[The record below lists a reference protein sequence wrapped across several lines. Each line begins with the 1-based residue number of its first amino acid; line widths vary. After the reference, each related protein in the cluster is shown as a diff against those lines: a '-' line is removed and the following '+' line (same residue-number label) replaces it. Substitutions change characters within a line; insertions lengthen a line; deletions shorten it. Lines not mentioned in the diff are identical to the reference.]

1 MKKLMM
7 ICCVAMMFAS
17 CSKDE
22 GTDTPA
28 NNNTGNGPGTVP
40 TSFTQKVL
48 LEVFTGAGQ
57 AQSTDGFV
65 KLDAILTANPSKA
78 IPVHV
83 HFADGMEIA
92 QYTSLSTTFSNGNPM
107 TIPSALINRLPSLST
122 VILNRTQWQSNFDVQ
137 KVKPAKCGLAIET
150 SVNGNDATIIVHA
163 GFNQSMSGNY
173 TITAYL
179 VENDVTGTGA
189 MFDQRNS
196 YHSTAGHPYAGQG
209 DPIIGFQH
217 QYTLRKVISAPMGD
231 NISTSALIAGG
242 KESKTYTTN
251 ISGYN
256 ASKLFV
262 VAFITKTGS
271 TATAYEVMNVQRV
284 KIGSTQ
290 NWD

>member
-7 ICCVAMMFAS
+7 ICFGVMLMAS

-22 GTDTPA
+22 GTDTPS
-28 NNNTGNGPGTVP
+28 NDNTGNGPGTVP

-65 KLDAILTANPSKA
+65 KLDAILAANTSKA

-83 HFADGMEIA
+83 HFSDGMEIA
-92 QYTSLSTTFSNGNPM
+92 QYTSLSTAFANGNPM

-122 VILNRTQWQSNFDVQ
+122 VILNRTQWQSNFDLH

-163 GFNQSMSGNY
+163 GFNQVMSGNY

-196 YHSTAGHPYAGQG
+196 YHTTAGHPYAGQG

-231 NISTSALIAGG
+231 NISTSALISGG
-242 KESKTYTTN
+242 KDSKTYTTN

-262 VAFITKTGS
+262 VAFITKTGT
-271 TATAYEVMNVQRV
+271 TATSYEVMNVQRV